1 MRSKKFLAVLLS
13 CATLISSAVPVNA
26 ATLSFAKVSGKSV
39 SSAHYGYNY
48 GTGGASTGT
57 SIGVSKN
64 NTGSSLSSSFGTIE
78 NTLKV
83 LPPSSGLVASGFNS
97 ATFGTG
103 TNLASKKLPSS
114 ITLKQG
120 KSYAFGYDYSKSRAG
135 AVKWSVTNS
144 KVLTGLVPLSYES
157 QDNKKAV
164 GKTCVTL
171 KAAKKGACYLKLK
184 VGAKTYKCRVRVTA
198 SGSKAAGN
206 YEVTQQNGSSSYG
219 GNFSSSDIKLKA
231 GKTITKKVSMNNPY
245 LAFHVNRDDSASV
258 YWTCTSL
265 GKKSSM
271 SATSVFGKYRG
282 TSAYAQFK
290 FKKTGTYMI
299 TAKAVTEKGKTVTYR
314 CKLTVKK

>member
-13 CATLISSAVPVNA
+13 CATLISSAMPVNA

-39 SSAHYGYNY
+39 SSANYGYNY

-103 TNLASKKLPSS
+103 TNLAPKKLPSS

-144 KVLTGLVPLSYES
+144 KVLTGLVSLSYES
-157 QDNKKAV
+157 QNNKKAV

-198 SGSKAAGN
+198 SGSRNHHHRYMLLRLNLLCIHTPHYWSGKMHFRSAFPDSLLFHIAAALL
-206 YEVTQQNGSSSYG
+206 SRHPH
-219 GNFSSSDIKLKA
+219 I
-231 GKTITKKVSMNNPY
+231 
-245 LAFHVNRDDSASV
+245 
-258 YWTCTSL
+258 
-265 GKKSSM
+265 
-271 SATSVFGKYRG
+271 
-282 TSAYAQFK
+282 
-290 FKKTGTYMI
+290 
-299 TAKAVTEKGKTVTYR
+299 
-314 CKLTVKK
+314 LTLDFRLLLFFQ

>member
-39 SSAHYGYNY
+39 SSSNYGYNY

-103 TNLASKKLPSS
+103 TNVAPKKLPSS
-114 ITLKQG
+114 ITCKQG

-144 KVLTGLVPLSYES
+144 KVLTGLVPLSYEYQS
-157 QDNKKAV
+157 NKKV
-164 GKTCVTL
+164 SGTTCITL

-198 SGSKAAGN
+198 SGSKAAAN
-206 YEVTQQNGSSSYG
+206 YEIPKQGGLSSGES
-219 GNFSSSDIKLKA
+219 FSSSAIKLKA

-245 LAFHVNRDDSASV
+245 LALRISRNDSASV